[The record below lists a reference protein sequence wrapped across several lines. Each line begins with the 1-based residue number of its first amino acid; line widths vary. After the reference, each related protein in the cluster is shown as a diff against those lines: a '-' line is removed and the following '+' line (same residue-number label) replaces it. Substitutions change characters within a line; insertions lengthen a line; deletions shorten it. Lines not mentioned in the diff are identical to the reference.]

1 MAKEKALTAEE
12 RQQLSK
18 ELELIEK
25 RVSNI
30 YKTEINVKNARA
42 EQVNALKQQE
52 IAQKK
57 LEMASQ
63 ADEKIRNKL
72 VQIAQKDLAI
82 AQKKAELAEDLRKT
96 ELKASSNLGYTGR
109 LMESLGKKSEFAK
122 GIYEAMRQESL
133 ELAEGTKKSS
143 GAFSV
148 LAAGAKAGYYQ
159 IKTGLYDWWK
169 GTNAVTKVMGAV
181 GIGIKAASFAA
192 DAFGKATGA
201 AGSAMKGLSKHSS
214 SVVTNLTSGLSDM
227 LEKIPLVGGLM
238 AGLVKFWSGLLDLII
253 GVDDYVVKLGR
264 NMGLSATQSRKM
276 KDDFAAMAYNSDK
289 LYVTSERLLE
299 AQSEIA
305 KTTGINNI
313 MSKEILETNIELADY
328 AGLEADTRMGLMNT
342 ARITGKTMKETTQ
355 LVLGQVKALEE
366 ATGVSFNQQQ
376 ILKEAATLSGRL
388 GLQFAKYPAQLA
400 KSLLMTKA
408 MGLDLKQ
415 LNSMADSFL
424 DFESSISKEFEA
436 QLLTGKDINLM
447 KAREA
452 FLNNDLATAAAEIT
466 RQVGDSNSFLK
477 LNRIQQDSIADSMG
491 MSAEQMAD
499 MLRQQELLSKFS
511 ARDQKDLLKKIDL
524 MRQQGRE
531 AEAIEMLG
539 SKEAYNNMINLS
551 TQERLM
557 LAIEKI
563 KVSLVDFLTNSNIVD
578 KIEGFIKYLSNP
590 DNIRSMVKEI
600 TGYIA
605 KIIDFVGVVTA
616 GIIDAVANIGGIFAS
631 DEWEE
636 GLEEKAEQ
644 VRDFSSMFSK
654 NVGKFEIGSTKK
666 VDDAIIYPDGRVIQ
680 PSVEDTIIATKS
692 GGVSVAKSEQGS
704 NANFNEMVSA
714 FAAAMRQQPINVN
727 STIAVDGINMA
738 KAVPRVINNVPVT
751 SFDRQSGPLS
761 LNAYYG

>member
-704 NANFNEMVSA
+704 NTNFNEMVSA